1 MENAAG
7 GFDPNLQAMS
17 SSKLGFEWSFGNG
30 AKQDRE
36 VVLVR
41 CDNVVQQG
49 VPAPVAFGKI
59 QPRAVDLQK
68 TDFEKFA
75 AAAVVLEKCQVFRSS
90 MGLMDGE
97 VHKHVRRVHLMAR
110 GPRIEFFAYSTST
123 FGGPI
128 AFLLLGIPEPH

>member
-1 MENAAG
+1 MENSAG

-41 CDNVVQQG
+41 CDNAVQQG

-59 QPRAVDLQK
+59 QPRAIALQRE
-68 TDFEKFA
+68 DFEKFA
-75 AAAVVLEKCQVFRSS
+75 AAAVVPEKCQAI
-90 MGLMDGE
+90 
-97 VHKHVRRVHLMAR
+97 RRNL
-110 GPRIEFFAYSTST
+110 GDTSLKVSCRC
-123 FGGPI
+123 
-128 AFLLLGIPEPH
+128 FLHM